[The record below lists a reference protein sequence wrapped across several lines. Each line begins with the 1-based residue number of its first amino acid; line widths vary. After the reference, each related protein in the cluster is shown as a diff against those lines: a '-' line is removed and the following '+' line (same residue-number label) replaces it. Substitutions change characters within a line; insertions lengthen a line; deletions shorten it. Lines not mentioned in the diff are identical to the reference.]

1 MQYLPIQRVKRM
13 KFSTELDGEDVEDKR
28 TDYEKTIAA
37 KTTLV
42 ESFGARRN
50 LQAIQSA
57 QRNRVGAEA
66 LSGVSAAITSRCVR
80 VYCVCEYALCAHGD
94 V

>member
-1 MQYLPIQRVKRM
+1 M
-13 KFSTELDGEDVEDKR
+13 KFITELDGDDVEDKR

-80 VYCVCEYALCAHGD
+80 TVMCWHAMTGSMTRLTF
-94 V
+94 